1 MPIGENVPKI
11 QPEATIAH
19 EFDLAKW
26 VFMLL
31 EHRWWIIGITAL
43 TTFLA
48 LIYSFLVTPIYQATT
63 TVYVQTYSRAPIGNQ
78 NMVGAGS
85 WTEELKFYNSQ
96 EAVIK
101 SRAVM
106 EEVAERLNLQNHK
119 AFKGVKDPAG
129 VLVGYVRVD
138 QIKESALFNI
148 SVRAP
153 FKEDVALWAN
163 TIAEVYK
170 DQNLRSAMEYVN
182 RANSIILDKINEM
195 QTQYAKLQQTFSSQ
209 IAASE
214 SYFPENQKQIIDEK
228 IRAMESRINDVRVR
242 QNEARAVISQLQ
254 SVLARGGDP
263 LTIAEVAQ
271 NGAIQS
277 LNNQLVVAERE
288 LNQLL
293 AKLKP
298 KHPDVLKKQAEI
310 ESLNQ
315 KIRSQAEIILNS
327 YKNQLSA
334 YMQEEASL
342 AEDIRKAKSEGVSFV
357 ESSSR
362 STSLEKNLESIKSY
376 MDLLYS
382 KMQELNISAGLL
394 SNNIRILNPAVTPY
408 SPVQPNRKFNILFG
422 FFLGLFLSIGG
433 IATIQVFDTRIKS
446 TEDVEQ
452 GLGLNLLTMVP
463 AIGSESQRASVE
475 AYQTLR
481 TALIYASQ
489 NKQQNVILVT
499 SAAPKEGKST
509 VAINLGSV
517 LAAGGDRVLVM
528 DCDLRRPTLHRK
540 FKPEAAVK
548 GLTHYMADK
557 EAKLEDFIVPV
568 GVNLWLM
575 CSGPIPPNPPELFS
589 MKRFKELISKIKSDF
604 DWVVIDSPPA
614 LSLTDAQ
621 ILATYSDLVLLVAKH
636 KSTHRP
642 MLQRTI
648 VTLERLKA
656 QLAGVVMNYVDT
668 TSSYYY
674 DYYYS
679 NSYYYT
685 TGTSPK
691 KLNWLFGI
699 DLSRF
704 QNLSVKVKKRKHR
717 DRELY

>member
-1 MPIGENVPKI
+1 MPIGEAVPKV
-11 QPEATIAH
+11 QTETVTI

-26 VFMLL
+26 FFLLL
-31 EHRWWIIGITAL
+31 EHRYFIIGVTVL

-48 LIYSFLVTPIYQATT
+48 LIYSFLVTPTYQATS

-106 EEVAERLNLQNHK
+106 EEVVERLNLQNHK

-163 TIAEVYK
+163 TISEVYK
-170 DQNLRSAMEYVN
+170 DQNLRTAMEYVSK
-182 RANSIILDKINEM
+182 ANSIILEKINEM
-195 QTQYAKLQQTFSSQ
+195 QSQYAKLQQTYSTQ
-209 IAASE
+209 IAASQ

-254 SVLARGGDP
+254 GVLAKGGDP
-263 LTIAEVAQ
+263 LTVAEVAQ
-271 NGAIQS
+271 NSAIQS
-277 LNNQLVVAERE
+277 LNNQLVISERE

-293 AKLKP
+293 TKLKP
-298 KHPDVLKKQAEI
+298 KHPDVLKKQSEI
-310 ESLNQ
+310 ENLHQ
-315 KIRSQAEIILNS
+315 KIRAQAEIILNS

-334 YMQEEASL
+334 YMQEEGGL
-342 AEDIRKAKSEGVSFV
+342 AEDIKRAKNEGVSFV

-362 STSLEKNLESIKSY
+362 STSLEKNLESLKNY

-394 SNNIRILNPAVTPY
+394 SNNIRILNPAV
-408 SPVQPNRKFNILFG
+408 SPSAPIFPNRRFNIIFG
-422 FFLGLFLSIGG
+422 FFLGIFLSISV
-433 IATIQVFDTRIKS
+433 IAMVQLFDTRIKS

-452 GLGLNLLTMVP
+452 GLGLNLLSMVP
-463 AIGSESQRASVE
+463 AIGQESQRASVE

-499 SAAPKEGKST
+499 SASPKEGKST
-509 VAINLGSV
+509 VVINLGSI

-528 DCDLRRPTLHRK
+528 DCDLRRPTMHRK

-548 GLTHYMADK
+548 GLTHYLADK
-557 EAKLEDFIVPV
+557 EVKVEDFITPV
-568 GVNLWLM
+568 GVNLWIM
-575 CSGPIPPNPPELFS
+575 YSGPIPPNPPELFS
-589 MKRFKELISKIKSDF
+589 MKRFRELIGKVKQDF

-636 KSTHRP
+636 KSTHKP
-642 MLQRTI
+642 LLQRTI
-648 VTLERLKA
+648 ITLERLKA
-656 QLAGVVMNYVDT
+656 QIAGVVMNYVDT
-668 TSSYYY
+668 SSSYYY

-679 NSYYYT
+679 SSYYYT
-685 TGTSPK
+685 TGATPK
-691 KLNWLFGI
+691 KINWLFGI

-704 QNLSVKVKKRKHR
+704 QNMKAKLKNRKSKGK
-717 DRELY
+717 EMQ